1 MVSSSFL
8 ASALAVL
15 AIHNVNAG
23 PCRPSSV
30 STTESAMSSSS
41 ETTLTLSTTA
51 EHSVITTQTTT
62 ISDAVSSSETLA
74 DGTTTTQV
82 VQDTTTT
89 TAVEITFTVGS
100 SAATTETTSI
110 SEDISTSVTLSD
122 GTTTLLSI
130 TTTTEVLDDTTTTA
144 PATTTTTAAA
154 VPDECFLNAECEAL
168 YAGAKPICDAG
179 TCVPDNSQGSPCS
192 DNSDCTIPG
201 QTCSDSGFFHVA
213 SQQPDSCVDIN
224 DCLLSVNPI
233 CTIGL
238 CECPQSTNECTPR
251 SDLQL
256 CQSNNGCSAGATCQQ
271 GLCVDQVQC
280 GGPSDC
286 VANLDLCVLPG
297 VCVCQNGV
305 CALDG

>member
-8 ASALAVL
+8 AGALAVL
-15 AIHNVNAG
+15 AIHSVNAG

-30 STTESAMSSSS
+30 STTESAMSSSP

-51 EHSVITTQTTT
+51 ELSVITTQTTT
-62 ISDAVSSSETLA
+62 ASDAVSSSETLV

-89 TAVEITFTVGS
+89 AVETTSATGS
-100 SAATTETTSI
+100 SATTTEATSVP
-110 SEDISTSVTLSD
+110 EDTSTSDTLSAD
-122 GTTTLLSI
+122 TTTLLPI
-130 TTTTEVLDDTTTTA
+130 TTTTQALEDTTTTA

-168 YAGAKPICDAG
+168 YGGAKPICDAG

-201 QTCSDSGFFHVA
+201 QTCSDSGFCHVA
-213 SQQPDSCVDIN
+213 SQQLDICVDIN
-224 DCLLSVNPI
+224 NCLLSVNPT
-233 CTIGL
+233 CAIGL

-256 CQSNNGCSAGATCQQ
+256 CQSNDGCSAGATCQR
-271 GLCVDQVQC
+271 GVCVDEVQC